1 MAVVPDR
8 RIAITHKLKMLNT
21 NKNIVTGALEKL
33 ISAPGGSAESK
44 ADIIRTNQTD
54 GDNYKVK
61 IEEGEPRT
69 DIKSEPDDI
78 VVTEHDALND
88 AQKDENILRRLSM
101 QSQPS
106 DAPKLEE
113 GDATDEKKS
122 STITVK
128 ELNTLLKN
136 LETEIALNEQ
146 HLNDENEKRKM
157 FKVDDSRR
165 THNYDQFICTFL
177 SMLAQQGILAEL
189 VSQYMNVSRK
199 PFNTSISRVGRLP
212 YRRPAQRSSNA
223 SGKRRRGR
231 NKGTRRK

>member
-21 NKNIVTGALEKL
+21 NKDIVTGALEKL
-33 ISAPGGSAESK
+33 ISAQGGSAEPKVETVKS
-44 ADIIRTNQTD
+44 NTD
-54 GDNYKVK
+54 AECSNVK
-61 IEEGEPRT
+61 TEESEQKS
-69 DIKSEPDDI
+69 DIKPEPDD
-78 VVTEHDALND
+78 TETDEQNALND

-101 QSQPS
+101 QSQCETPN
-106 DAPKLEE
+106 DARKAEE
-113 GDATDEKKS
+113 GDTADEKKS
-122 STITVK
+122 SAITVK

-157 FKVDDSRR
+157 FKVDDCRR

-189 VSQYMNVSRK
+189 VSQYMSRK
-199 PFNTSISRVGRLP
+199 SFNSSVSRVGRMP
-212 YRRPAQRSSNA
+212 YRRPAQRSTTA
-223 SGKRRRGR
+223 GKRRRGR